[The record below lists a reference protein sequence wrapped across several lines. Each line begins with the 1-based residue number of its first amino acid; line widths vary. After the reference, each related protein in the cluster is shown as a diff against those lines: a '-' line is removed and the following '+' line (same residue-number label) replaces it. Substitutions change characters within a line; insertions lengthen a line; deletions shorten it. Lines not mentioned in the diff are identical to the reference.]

1 MNKHAI
7 GLALAAA
14 LAVPS
19 AFAGD
24 QMIDLSSGAAS
35 FIGTAPLLD
44 GGSDLITFTNLAA
57 GTYNFL
63 LSVSSQNITGLSVDL
78 NGQAATITNLGKF
91 SFANLESSG
100 NSPFLLTLTGV
111 AGKKGLYSG
120 ELTVSAVPEPET
132 YALMLAGLGAIGFM
146 ARRRKAA

>member
-63 LSVSSQNITGLSVDL
+63 LSVSSQNITGLGVDL

>member
-63 LSVSSQNITGLSVDL
+63 LSVSSQNITGLGVDL
-78 NGQAATITNLGKF
+78 NGQAATITNRGKV
-91 SFANLESSG
+91 SFANLASSG
-100 NSPFLLTLTGV
+100 NSPVLLTLTGV

>member
-63 LSVSSQNITGLSVDL
+63 LSVSSQNITGLGVDL

-132 YALMLAGLGAIGFM
+132 YALMLAGLAVVAGV
-146 ARRRKAA
+146 ARRRLPR

>member
-1 MNKHAI
+1 MNKHVL

-14 LAVPS
+14 LAAPA

-24 QMIDLSSGAAS
+24 QSIDLSSGSGS
-35 FIGTAPLLD
+35 FIGTPTLLD
-44 GGSDLITFTNLAA
+44 GGNDVITFTNLAA

-63 LSVSSQNITGLSVDL
+63 LSVSSQNITGLTAEL
-78 NGQAATITNLGKF
+78 NGQWATITNLGKF
-91 SFANLESSG
+91 SFANLDSTG
-100 NSPFLLTLTGV
+100 NAPFVLTLSGI

-132 YALMLAGLGAIGFM
+132 YALMLAGLGAVGFM
-146 ARRRKAA
+146 ARRRRPA